1 MPNSTEVLDTTDD
14 YTGGAKRRL
23 RLRKKNKTYRRK
35 GKTTRKVKKSKG
47 KKSKGSTCYVYKYVK
62 RSCKN
67 LKM

>member
-1 MPNSTEVLDTTDD
+1 MFVHPDT
-14 YTGGAKRRL
+14 YKYQGGAAKRRL

-35 GKTTRKVKKSKG
+35 GKTTRKVKKNKG

>member
-1 MPNSTEVLDTTDD
+1 MSEYHDTSQV
-14 YTGGAKRRL
+14 GAAKRRL

-47 KKSKGSTCYVYKYVK
+47 KKSKGATCYVYKYVK

>member
-1 MPNSTEVLDTTDD
+1 MSEYHDTSEDQV
-14 YTGGAKRRL
+14 GAAKRRL

>member
-1 MPNSTEVLDTTDD
+1 MSAYPDTSEDQV
-14 YTGGAKRRL
+14 GAAKRRL